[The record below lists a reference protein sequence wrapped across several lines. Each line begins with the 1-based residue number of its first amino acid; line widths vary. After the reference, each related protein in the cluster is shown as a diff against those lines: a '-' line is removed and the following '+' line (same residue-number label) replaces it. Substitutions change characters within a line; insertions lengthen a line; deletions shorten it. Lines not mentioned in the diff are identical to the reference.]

1 MRRSL
6 LLGMALMLVG
16 AAAVAWVYR
25 DQLKGRYYAY
35 RLIHASESDV
45 GMWAEQCGEWGDA
58 VPEKL
63 LDCLLNDDEAACLRA
78 GIALNHAV
86 ERGSLPNLST
96 LLSERF
102 HQFSE
107 LGQQVALDCATAM
120 ASRNDPQCV
129 QDCRLMVRSGLQS
142 NRSEVR
148 MRAAALAM
156 KPAIGQSDLLAPF
169 LRDPSPQVRRAA
181 ILAVGSTRAL
191 VEDDDLLPGLH
202 DADPECRRLTE
213 TALRSRGLRAIDVRL
228 GKLLTDP
235 RPAKRLELL
244 TLLRDDGELDLSTWL
259 RRLFDDP
266 TPAVRSAAARLAADL
281 QVFQL
286 TDRLVQMST
295 SDPDLTVRQTIQFH
309 LRQFAAPIRPV
320 GATSP

>member
-1 MRRSL
+1 
-6 LLGMALMLVG
+6 MALMLVG

-25 DQLKGRYYAY
+25 DQLKGRYYTY

-45 GMWAEQCGEWGDA
+45 GMWAEQCGEWGGA

-78 GIALNHAV
+78 GFALNHAV
-86 ERGSLPNLST
+86 ERDSLPNLST

-120 ASRNDPQCV
+120 ASRNDPQCAL
-129 QDCRLMVRSGLQS
+129 DCRLMVRSGLQS

-191 VEDDDLLPGLH
+191 VDDDDLLPGLH

-228 GKLLTDP
+228 GRLLTDP

-259 RRLFDDP
+259 RRLCDDP

-286 TDRLVQMST
+286 TDRLAQMST